1 MLDLDAKGLA
11 SSFHYHEGP
20 SPASAV
26 VRFFVVSLCFSV
38 LTRCRYL
45 EGSDAYI
52 FVPIGESVNVQSL
65 TVDRATG
72 EMLLNREP
80 YICPLL

>member
-1 MLDLDAKGLA
+1 MKALHQRLQL
-11 SSFHYHEGP
+11 S
-20 SPASAV
+20 V
-26 VRFFVVSLCFSV
+26 FFISLCISV

-65 TVDRATG
+65 TIDRATG
-72 EMLLNREP
+72 EMLLNREL
-80 YICPLL
+80 YIDHCCNSSSHEV

>member
-1 MLDLDAKGLA
+1 MKALHQRLQL
-11 SSFHYHEGP
+11 S
-20 SPASAV
+20 V
-26 VRFFVVSLCFSV
+26 FFIFLRFSV

-65 TVDRATG
+65 TIDRATG
-72 EMLLNREP
+72 EMLLNREL
-80 YICPLL
+80 YIDHWCNSSSHEV